1 MDGLLHDSLLNLPN
15 YPLAFLLEALA
26 TNPAPKFIVYGPPAC
41 GKGEQCKRIAA
52 HTGAV
57 HISTGDLLREE
68 IAKGSELGL
77 SAKQFMDSGAL
88 VPDTVITSLLKNR
101 LSQPDTKSKGWVL
114 DGFPR
119 TRAQA
124 ISLQIEGVIPM
135 RFISIDVSDAVCQE
149 RVAGR
154 VVDPS
159 TGISYNSTT
168 NPPPAGVKT
177 EVRTDDGVDDH
188 KRRLAIHRRNEPEV
202 HSCYPG
208 ALRVSGERT
217 PDEIFVDI
225 QAAVDAKLVTV
236 CLLYTSPSPRDS

>member
-1 MDGLLHDSLLNLPN
+1 MSTPTPTTSSNGDAAEYIRDKKIEPLMEGLLHDVLLNLPAD
-15 YPLAFLLEALA
+15 PLAFLLEALA

-68 IAKGSELGL
+68 ISKGSELGL

-88 VPDTVITSLLKNR
+88 VPDTVITTLLKNR
-101 LSQPDTKSKGWVL
+101 LSQPDTKSNGWVL

-149 RVAGR
+149 RFAGR

-159 TGISYNSTT
+159 NTG
-168 NPPPAGVKT
+168 
-177 EVRTDDGVDDH
+177 TDGLEDH
-188 KRRLAIHRRNEPEV
+188 KRRLAVHRRNEPEV

-217 PDEIFVDI
+217 PDEIFEDI

-236 CLLYTSPSPRDS
+236 D